1 MSPKALELWLLTLKL
16 FSVIW
21 TVFVLYWF
29 LHFFSSCI
37 CELRCCCCR
46 CCNLQLRIHYAFD
59 SVSSIFQSTADN
71 LQSLDIKGCW
81 VLPKLEEHHELHAPK
96 PIEFGTLSWW
106 DCSWTFFIELL
117 SWTISLSRS
126 DCFSFVQV
134 DTVSL
139 LQTDSSKS
147 FFRCVKDF
155 SPTVMRVNSL
165 IMSLISH
172 FCLFLMEQI
181 LICTS
186 L

>member
-1 MSPKALELWLLTLKL
+1 MNCIIL
-16 FSVIW
+16 FYSD
-21 TVFVLYWF
+21 YWF

-46 CCNLQLRIHYAFD
+46 CYNLQLRIHYAFD

-71 LQSLDIKGCW
+71 LQSLDIKGCIGDNLQSLDIKGCW
-81 VLPKLEEHHELHAPK
+81 VPSKLEEHHELQVPK
-96 PIEFGTLSWW
+96 PIEFGTFRWW

-126 DCFSFVQV
+126 DCFSFLQV

-139 LQTDSSKS
+139 LQTDSSKT
-147 FFRCVKDF
+147 FFRCLEDF
-155 SPTVMRVNSL
+155 PPKVVRFNSL
-165 IMSLISH
+165 IMSLISR
-172 FCLFLMEQI
+172 FCVFLMEQI
-181 LICTS
+181 LIFTP